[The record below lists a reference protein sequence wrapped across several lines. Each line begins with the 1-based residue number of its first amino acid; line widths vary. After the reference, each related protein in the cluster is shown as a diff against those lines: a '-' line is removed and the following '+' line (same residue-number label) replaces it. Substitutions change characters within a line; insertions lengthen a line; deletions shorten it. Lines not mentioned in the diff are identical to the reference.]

1 MYCNRQAVVQLD
13 KKTNTVRLEAS
24 SVGPIDE
31 RTPADRLLEATI
43 EAIDAGGEGAV
54 RVQDIADAAGVQ
66 IPILYRKFGNREQL
80 IQAAQVERL
89 GRALDSEFR
98 EVRAVVDQAATA
110 EQFRSLLDLILASLD
125 TAERRAARWQ
135 RVNVIGSTYGR
146 PGLAASVSQLQSR
159 TIRGVADALR
169 RPQQLGWL
177 REGLDLEAF
186 AAWFAG
192 QTMGRIVIEL
202 GNSQVDQSAWN
213 SISADAVRH
222 VLLG

>member
-1 MYCNRQAVVQLD
+1 MSFELD
-13 KKTNTVRLEAS
+13 KKTNTVRIQRPS
-24 SVGPIDE
+24 IGPIE
-31 RTPADRLLEATI
+31 KRTPADRLLEATI
-43 EAIDAGGEGAV
+43 EAIDAGGESAV

-80 IQAAQVERL
+80 VQAAQIERL
-89 GRALDSEFR
+89 GRALENEFR
-98 EVRAVVDQAATA
+98 EVQAVVDRATTA

-146 PGLAASVSQLQSR
+146 PEQAAAVSQLQSR
-159 TIRGVADALR
+159 TIRGIADALR
-169 RPQQLGWL
+169 RPQQKGWL
-177 REGLDLEAF
+177 RNGLDLEAF

-192 QTMGRIVIEL
+192 QIMGRIVIEL
-202 GNSQVDQSAWN
+202 GNSLIDEAAWN

-222 VLLG
+222 VLLA

>member
-1 MYCNRQAVVQLD
+1 M
-13 KKTNTVRLEAS
+13 RLGPS
-24 SVGPIDE
+24 RVGPIE
-31 RTPADRLLEATI
+31 QRTPADRLLEATI
-43 EAIDAGGEGAV
+43 EAIDAGGESAV

-98 EVRAVVDQAATA
+98 EVQAVVDQATTA
-110 EQFRSLLDLILASLD
+110 AQFRSILDLVLASLD

-146 PGLAASVSQLQSR
+146 PDLAAAVSQLQSR
-159 TIRGVADALR
+159 TIRGIADALR
-169 RPQQLGWL
+169 RPQQQGWL
-177 REGLDLEAF
+177 RKDLDLEAF

-202 GNSQVDQSAWN
+202 GNSAIDQSAWN

>member
-1 MYCNRQAVVQLD
+1 M
-13 KKTNTVRLEAS
+13 
-24 SVGPIDE
+24 
-31 RTPADRLLEATI
+31 
-43 EAIDAGGEGAV
+43 

-80 IQAAQVERL
+80 IQAAQIERL
-89 GRALDSEFR
+89 GRALDGEFR
-98 EVRAVVDQAATA
+98 EIGAVVDQAATA

-146 PGLAASVSQLQSR
+146 PELAAAVSQLQSR

-169 RPQQLGWL
+169 RPQQHGWL

-192 QTMGRIVIEL
+192 QTMGRIIIEL
-202 GNSQVDQSAWN
+202 GNSAIDQSAWN

>member
-1 MYCNRQAVVQLD
+1 MEPDDPNAPSKHRVDSIPSLQD
-13 KKTNTVRLEAS
+13 GSPAS
-24 SVGPIDE
+24 
-31 RTPADRLLEATI
+31 RLLEATI
-43 EAIDAGGEGAV
+43 AALDGGGESAV

-80 IQAAQVERL
+80 IQAAQIERL
-89 GRALDSEFR
+89 GRALDREFR
-98 EVRAVVDQAATA
+98 EVGAVVDRAASA

-146 PGLAASVSQLQSR
+146 PELAAAVSLLQSR
-159 TIRGVADALR
+159 TIRGIADALR
-169 RPQQLGWL
+169 PPQQKGWL
-177 REGLDLEAF
+177 RKDLDLEAF

-192 QTMGRIVIEL
+192 QIMGRIVIEL
-202 GNSQVDQSAWN
+202 GDSEIDQSAWN

-222 VLLG
+222 VLLD

>member
-1 MYCNRQAVVQLD
+1 MAP
-13 KKTNTVRLEAS
+13 S
-24 SVGPIDE
+24 SVDPIE
-31 RTPADRLLEATI
+31 QHTPADRLLEATI
-43 EAIDAGGEGAV
+43 EAIDAGGESAV

-80 IQAAQVERL
+80 IQAAQIERL

-98 EVRAVVDQAATA
+98 QIQAVVEHAITA
-110 EQFRSLLDLILASLD
+110 EQFRSVLDLILASLD
-125 TAERRAARWQ
+125 SAERRAARWQ

-146 PGLAASVSQLQSR
+146 PELATAVSKLQSR

-202 GNSQVDQSAWN
+202 GNSEVDQSAWN
-213 SISADAVRH
+213 SISTDAVRH